1 MIAQRAIITQKKSH
15 TSFFENFSSPHRPI
29 RSPNPKP
36 TLTTHPTQKSSPLS
50 HQTTPHDA
58 FHCRSTPTPPKPL
71 ATRNR
76 HAEPPSS
83 HPELIFGSAGPQLMC
98 FECCT
103 TQSATPCSHC
113 RALPRARSKFRFPNY
128 RDSPRYNHS
137 LYTYTAHFLAQ
148 SIIFTTQTNSQTLT
162 TCKTTKMSTQ
172 TKVVTI
178 HSNHQLRTARSKSL
192 TSRTSLC
199 AAISSILDDPR
210 LCEFRSDPLRV
221 LPASDSPLITAD
233 PLLTRHIHASLHTQ
247 RSRSPR
253 DY

>member
-29 RSPNPKP
+29 RSPNPKH

-98 FECCT
+98 SECWI

-192 TSRTSLC
+192 TSRIPPC
-199 AAISSILDDPR
+199 AARSSIFDDSR
-210 LCEFRSDPLRV
+210 LCEFRIDRLRV
-221 LPASDSPLITAD
+221 LPASHAPFLTAN
-233 PLLTRHIHASLHTQ
+233 PLLTRLIHTAIPTRTT
-247 RSRSPR
+247 RSTR
-253 DY
+253 DR